1 MRNINI
7 RETQPLKTIRETI
20 LKRLNKL
27 EKLQS
32 LDKFEK
38 GYDYT
43 GITAYTANNRAKKLK
58 PFYFVLSKINK
69 RTKTF
74 NTTLTEEDIDYIVK
88 FIDNNFKDLYSAD
101 LIMCLTKPK
110 EDWATNED

>member
-1 MRNINI
+1 MRNTNV

-32 LDKFEK
+32 INKFEK
-38 GYDYT
+38 GLDDT
-43 GITAYTANNRAKKLK
+43 GYAARSASNIAKKLK
-58 PFYFVLSKINK
+58 PFYFVLNNINR

-74 NTTLTEEDIDYIVK
+74 NTTFSDEDIDYMVK
-88 FIDNNFKDLYSAD
+88 FINSNFKDLYATD

-110 EDWATNED
+110 EDWVTDEN

>member
-1 MRNINI
+1 MRNTNI

-32 LDKFEK
+32 LDKFKK
-38 GYDYT
+38 GYDDT
-43 GITAYTANNRAKKLK
+43 GFTACNADNRAKKLK

-74 NTTLTEEDIDYIVK
+74 NTTLTAEDIDYIVS
-88 FIDNNFKDLYSAD
+88 FINKNFKDIYASD
-101 LIMCLTKPK
+101 LIMCLTEPK
-110 EDWATNED
+110 EAWATDED